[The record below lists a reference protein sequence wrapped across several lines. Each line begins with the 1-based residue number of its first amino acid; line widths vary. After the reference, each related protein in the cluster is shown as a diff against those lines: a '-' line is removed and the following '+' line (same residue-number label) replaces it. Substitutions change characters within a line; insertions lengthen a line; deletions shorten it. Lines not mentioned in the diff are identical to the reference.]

1 MKIYTIQISKWRKL
15 PSTIKL
21 VSIVAKEKTLLSPD
35 WKMVED
41 FKKLTITEQEYVEK
55 YNLLLKNRF
64 STKEK
69 VLDLINWLKE
79 FKGDIALYCFFSKD
93 IFCHRHLSLKFLSD
107 LREKII
113 NEKPNFLSEE
123 ELNFLKLLSVESELQ
138 I

>member
-1 MKIYTIQISKWRKL
+1 MKIYTVQMSKWRKL
-15 PSTIKL
+15 PSSIKI
-21 VSIVAKEKTLLSPD
+21 VSIIAKEKTLLSPY

-69 VLDLINWLKE
+69 ILELINWLKK
-79 FKGDIALYCFFSKD
+79 FKGDVALSCFCSKD
-93 IFCHRHLSLKFLSD
+93 SFCHRHLALKFLSN

-113 NEKPNFLSEE
+113 NKKPCFLSEE
-123 ELNFLKLLSVESELQ
+123 ELNFLKLLSVENELQ

>member
-1 MKIYTIQISKWRKL
+1 MKIYTVQMSKWRKL

-35 WKMVED
+35 WKMVEG
-41 FKKLTITEQEYVEK
+41 FKKLAITEQKYIEK
-55 YNLLLKNRF
+55 YNVLLNNRL

-69 VLDLINWLKE
+69 VLDLIKWLKE
-79 FKGDIALYCFFSKD
+79 FKGDVALSCFCSKD
-93 IFCHRHLSLKFLSD
+93 SFCHRHLAIKFLSN

-113 NEKPNFLSEE
+113 TEKPYFLSKED
-123 ELNFLKLLSVESELQ
+123 LDFLESLTMEGELQ

>member
-1 MKIYTIQISKWRKL
+1 MKIYTVQMSKWRKL

-41 FKKLTITEQEYVEK
+41 FKKSVITEQEYMEE
-55 YNLLLKNRF
+55 YNLLLQDRI
-64 STKEK
+64 STKK
-69 VLDLINWLKE
+69 NILDLISWLKE
-79 FKGDIALYCFFSKD
+79 FNGDIALSCFCSKD
-93 IFCHRHLSLKFLSD
+93 SFCHRHLALKFLSD
-107 LREKII
+107 LKEKII
-113 NEKPNFLSEE
+113 KEKPNFLSEE

>member
-1 MKIYTIQISKWRKL
+1 MKIYTIQMSKWRKL

-21 VSIVAKEKTLLSPD
+21 VSIVAKEKTSLSPD

-79 FKGDIALYCFFSKD
+79 FKGDIALSCFCSKD
-93 IFCHRHLSLKFLSD
+93 SFCHRHLALKFLSD
-107 LREKII
+107 LKEKII
-113 NEKPNFLSEE
+113 KEKPNFLSEE

>member
-1 MKIYTIQISKWRKL
+1 MKIYTIQMSKWRKL

-21 VSIVAKEKTLLSPD
+21 VSIIAKEKTLLSPD

-41 FKKLTITEQEYVEK
+41 FKKSVITEQEYMEE
-55 YNLLLKNRF
+55 YNLLLQDRI
-64 STKEK
+64 STKK
-69 VLDLINWLKE
+69 NILDLISWLKE
-79 FKGDIALYCFFSKD
+79 FNGDIALSCFCSKD
-93 IFCHRHLSLKFLSD
+93 IFCHRHLALKFLSD

-113 NEKPNFLSEE
+113 KEKPNFLSEE